1 MADGAHEPPRYTASL
16 AVWDVPVAAPAG
28 ESLSVK
34 AGVKSSSGVPLR
46 GGRVELRN
54 GSGTVV
60 ASALL
65 GDAPW
70 PGSEALYWAEIPMR
84 APAEPGPLALTAHF
98 GGEDF
103 QEPHEPASSAFS
115 VNVVAP
121 AEHTLTV
128 TVASGGAP
136 LADAVVRLGPYR
148 APTDASGTAKVRL
161 ARGRYDLVVWKT
173 GYEMQ
178 TTPVAV
184 EADAS
189 IAVATEPVP
198 EENADAVWTA

>member
-1 MADGAHEPPRYTASL
+1 MDDQADRQRPTASL
-16 AVWDVPVAAPAG
+16 AVWDVPAATPAG
-28 ESLSVK
+28 ETFSVK
-34 AGVKSSSGVPLR
+34 TGVKSSVAMPLG
-46 GGRVELRN
+46 GGRVELRDGN
-54 GSGTVV
+54 GAVV

-70 PGSEALYWAEIPMR
+70 PGSEALYWTEIASQ

-98 GGEDF
+98 SGEDI
-103 QEPHEPASSAFS
+103 QEPHQPASQAFG

-128 TVASGGAP
+128 TVAAGGAP

-161 ARGRYDLVVWKT
+161 AKGRYELVVWKT
-173 GYEMQ
+173 GYAM
-178 TTPVAV
+178 TATPVAV

-189 IAVATEPVP
+189 VAVATEPVP
-198 EENADAVWTA
+198 EENPDAVWTA

>member
-1 MADGAHEPPRYTASL
+1 M
-16 AVWDVPVAAPAG
+16 
-28 ESLSVK
+28 
-34 AGVKSSSGVPLR
+34 PLG
-46 GGRVELRN
+46 GGRVEVRD
-54 GSGTVV
+54 GDGAVV

-70 PGSEALYWAEIPMR
+70 PGSEALYWTEIELAGAGR
-84 APAEPGPLALTAHF
+84 AGAAGAHRAF
-98 GGEDF
+98 RRRGH
-103 QEPHEPASSAFS
+103 PRSRTNRHPRPFS

-128 TVASGGAP
+128 TVAAGGAP

-161 ARGRYDLVVWKT
+161 AKGRYELVVWKT
-173 GYEMQ
+173 GYAM
-178 TTPVAV
+178 TATPIAV

-189 IAVATEPVP
+189 VAVATQPVP
-198 EENADAVWTA
+198 EENPDAVWTA